1 MYIPATCHKG
11 SRAVGLARYW
21 GMKLL
26 KAARCSFSCRT
37 HGGSNMNK
45 IVGNKLFHRQRGR
58 LNNRVLR
65 REQHSHM
72 IFTLFSQHSF
82 VRFCVKLFF
91 SAIGANSCP
100 CVFYTGTSYFP
111 LYCSVCLL
119 DFIGFDNFFFFLST
133 SNLVQIQ
140 NKIFGFVFNLLWKTT
155 VGFNYNYYQV
165 CGKIRYYYLT
175 KCFSKS
181 RETEKRIGTGTK
193 KFFVVFLSLLF
204 LLLLSLY
211 FRLRFNF
218 CFFTSSIRIRI
229 LQADLSGSRKPFHDA
244 LQCRFG

>member
-1 MYIPATCHKG
+1 MKTDNLINQKINQCFFQCKYLDIQLKRKYSTEPVFSVKTWKKRFGLKINQSLIATLYIPATCQKG
-11 SRAVGLARYW
+11 RRAVGLARYW

-37 HGGSNMNK
+37 HGGPNMNK

-91 SAIGANSCP
+91 SAIGANSCL

-119 DFIGFDNFFFFLST
+119 DFIGFDNFF
-133 SNLVQIQ
+133 
-140 NKIFGFVFNLLWKTT
+140 
-155 VGFNYNYYQV
+155 
-165 CGKIRYYYLT
+165 
-175 KCFSKS
+175 
-181 RETEKRIGTGTK
+181 
-193 KFFVVFLSLLF
+193 
-204 LLLLSLY
+204 
-211 FRLRFNF
+211 
-218 CFFTSSIRIRI
+218 
-229 LQADLSGSRKPFHDA
+229 
-244 LQCRFG
+244 

>member
-1 MYIPATCHKG
+1 MEKRFGLKINQSLIATLYIPATCHKG

-65 REQHSHM
+65 REQHSQM
-72 IFTLFSQHSF
+72 FFTLFSQHSF

-91 SAIGANSCP
+91 SAIGANSCL

-119 DFIGFDNFFFFLST
+119 DFIGFDYFFFF
-133 SNLVQIQ
+133 
-140 NKIFGFVFNLLWKTT
+140 
-155 VGFNYNYYQV
+155 
-165 CGKIRYYYLT
+165 YL
-175 KCFSKS
+175 KA
-181 RETEKRIGTGTK
+181 I
-193 KFFVVFLSLLF
+193 
-204 LLLLSLY
+204 
-211 FRLRFNF
+211 
-218 CFFTSSIRIRI
+218 
-229 LQADLSGSRKPFHDA
+229 
-244 LQCRFG
+244 